1 MAMFSEARRGAEDR
15 MKGMG
20 MGEYG
25 EDPMMGPAPAQDPA
39 AELMTLIDQVP
50 DPQLAEALRAAAEKC
65 VGMANHEQSEG
76 PEGEALENDPVVG
89 P

>member
-1 MAMFSEARRGAEDR
+1 MAMFSEARQGAQDR

-25 EDPMMGPAPAQDPA
+25 EDPAMAPAAPPDPA
-39 AELMTLIDQVP
+39 AELMTLIAQVP
-50 DPQLAEALRAAAEKC
+50 DPRLAEALRAAAQNL
-65 VGMANHEQSEG
+65 VGGEQREEQSEG
-76 PEGEALENDPVVG
+76 EPLENDPVVG

>member
-25 EDPMMGPAPAQDPA
+25 EDPMMAPAPAQDPA
-39 AELMTLIDQVP
+39 AELMGLIEQVP
-50 DPQLAEALRAAAEKC
+50 DPALAEALRAAAQKL
-65 VGMANHEQSEG
+65 VGGERQEEAA
-76 PEGEALENDPVVG
+76 EGEPLENDPVVG